1 MCVSD
6 SDSGSGFN
14 WNWKNETVYGFG
26 FGVAVERH
34 ENLMN
39 QTTHTKRSGVKL
51 NGFFVCVLR

>member
-1 MCVSD
+1 MCV